1 VSRDPREIPIE
12 ELTTLAKESLLH
24 HENDEAVFTA
34 MRNACGLLKL
44 REASRERFREAIARV
59 GDGDPWVSASS

>member
-1 VSRDPREIPIE
+1 
-12 ELTTLAKESLLH
+12 LAKESLLH